1 MLGRRK
7 LLVVRKN
14 MDEGNIQSLVQ
25 DDFVVGAAGN
35 ILSAKEHLEQDF
47 SADLV
52 LADAGLLKED
62 NYSLIH
68 LLKNNPDTSA
78 TPLLLIAKREEEAL
92 CLEGISQG
100 ADDFILEPYTS
111 HELRIRIATRLE
123 LAGLRRA
130 NEKSTADTRHSLEAI
145 FRQAP
150 VALACVKGPEWVYSF
165 ANPMYQRIFNR
176 TQEQLIGKPITEI
189 FPEAGTGNFP
199 GVFDL
204 VTQLGETYVRYG
216 HELQFDRRGNGS
228 PEKAFFNFVAQ
239 PVKDEQGN
247 VSGIMIVAFETTG
260 QVLAAEK
267 LQASEAEHWFLS
279 EANKLLSSTLDYK
292 KMLSSLAAI
301 AVPVL
306 SDYCFI
312 DILNDDQKMERV
324 AWAHK
329 DPAMQREFVEVFRY
343 AAPMEAKNHPVWKVL
358 ESGKPLVRPI
368 TREWLEEM
376 AVNRNHLEFMEKL
389 HGRAVMIFPLIF
401 RDIKLGTLTFCKAE
415 EGDEYGKNDKRVA
428 GELAGRVAVAIYNS
442 RLYEQAQVE
451 IAKKVEAVKSL
462 RKSERRYRNMA
473 DTVPVM
479 IWLTG
484 PDGKCIYLNKQWH
497 NYTGQKGKDGLG
509 FGWVDALHAG
519 DRKLATENFLT
530 ANVRRAPFTYNM
542 RLVDKNGSYRWH
554 LASGVPRFNS
564 RKTFEGFIGVVLD
577 IHERKIAE
585 EKLKDRE
592 EKLSI
597 SIEAG
602 KVGIWEKDLVAHT
615 TTISNELKAI
625 FGDPFGGLNTIN
637 GDKFYKNCT
646 HPDDVPQI
654 ISYFKKVFRNKKKEF
669 GLEFRIIKPDSQV
682 AWIAERGRIEYAKGK
697 PVKMYGTCMDITQQ
711 KLLEQQKE
719 DFLSIASHELKTP
732 VTSIK
737 GHIQLLEESLREE
750 GYHWGATQLKRVDIQ
765 IDKLVVLINDLL
777 DVTKIQ
783 AGKLEF
789 KREVFDI
796 DQLVDEVVK
805 NMQFLSSSHQII
817 KKGIS
822 GKLVIADR
830 SRIEQVLIN
839 LISNAVK
846 YSPSADKIIV
856 HTAATGKNVVLSVQD
871 FGGGIPP
878 EELSRVFDRFYRI
891 KGRKFSSA
899 GLGLGL
905 FIAAEIIRGLNGSIW
920 AESKLG
926 EGSIF
931 YITLPLGQGTISEG
945 SKPVGN
951 EARYAAGQP
960 EKHSAKG

>member
-1 MLGRRK
+1 MQGRRK
-7 LLVVRKN
+7 LLVVQRN
-14 MDEGNIQSLVQ
+14 IDEGNIQSLVQ
-25 DDFVVGAAGN
+25 DDFVVGAVEN
-35 ILSAKEHLEQDF
+35 VLSAKEHLETDF
-47 SADLV
+47 KADLIV
-52 LADAGLLKED
+52 ADAGLLKED

-68 LLKNNPDTSA
+68 LLKNNPKTSA
-78 TPLLLIAKREEEAL
+78 TPIILIAKREEETL

-100 ADDFILEPYTS
+100 ADDFILEPLTIN
-111 HELRIRIATRLE
+111 EFRIRIDTRFE
-123 LAGLRRA
+123 LARLRRE
-130 NEKSTADTRHSLEAI
+130 NEKAVVGAPHSMEAVLQ
-145 FRQAP
+145 QAP
-150 VALACVKGPEWVYSF
+150 LALAFVQGPEWVYTF

-176 TQEQLIGKPITEI
+176 PEEELIGKPINEV
-189 FPEAGTGNFP
+189 FPEAGSKNSDGIFDILSQTG
-199 GVFDL
+199 
-204 VTQLGETYVRYG
+204 ESYIRYG
-216 HELQFDRRGNGS
+216 YELHFDRRGNGAT
-228 PEKAFFNFVAQ
+228 EKAFFDLVAQ

-247 VSGIMIVAFETTG
+247 ASGIMIVAFETTG
-260 QVLAAEK
+260 QVLAGEK
-267 LQASEAEHWFLS
+267 IQTSEAEQRFLL

-292 KMLSSLAAI
+292 KMLSSLAEI

-329 DPAMQREFVEVFRY
+329 DPAMQSKFGEIFQY
-343 AAPMEAKNHPVWKVL
+343 AAPVDAKSHPVWKVL
-358 ESGKPLVRPI
+358 ESGKPLVRAI
-368 TREWLEEM
+368 TRDWLEEM
-376 AVNRNHLEFMEKL
+376 ALNSDQFEFMERL

-401 RDIKLGTLTFCKAE
+401 RDIRLGTLTFCKAE
-415 EGDEYGKNDKRVA
+415 EGDEYGENEKRVA
-428 GELAGRVAVAIYNS
+428 RELAGRVAVAIYNS

-451 IAKKVEAVKSL
+451 IREKKEAVKSL
-462 RKSERRYRNMA
+462 RKSERKYRNMA

-479 IWLTG
+479 IWVSE
-484 PDGKCIYLNKQWH
+484 PDGKYIYLNRQWH
-497 NYTGQKGKDGLG
+497 NYTGQKRKDGLG
-509 FGWVDALHAG
+509 FGWLDALHAD
-519 DRKLATENFLT
+519 DRKMATENFLT
-530 ANVRRAPFTYNM
+530 ANARRVPFRYNM
-542 RLVDKNGSYRWH
+542 RLIDKNGSYRWH
-554 LASGVPRFNS
+554 LAAGVPRFNS

-585 EKLKDRE
+585 EKLRDRE

-602 KVGIWEKDLVAHT
+602 KVGIWEKDLIAHT

-637 GDKFYKNCT
+637 GDKFHKNCT
-646 HPDDVPQI
+646 HPEDVPQV
-654 ISYFKKVFRNKKKEF
+654 ISYFKKVFRNQKKEF
-669 GLEFRIIKPDSQV
+669 GLEFRIVRPNSQV
-682 AWIAERGRIEYAKGK
+682 AWIAERGRVEYAKGK
-697 PVKMYGTCMDITQQ
+697 PVKMYGTCIDITQR

-750 GYHWGATQLKRVDIQ
+750 GYHWGATQLKRVDVQ
-765 IDKLVVLINDLL
+765 IDKLVALINDLL

-789 KREVFDI
+789 KKEIFDF
-796 DQLVDEVVK
+796 DQLVEEAVK
-805 NMQFLSSSHQII
+805 NMQFLSSRHQLI

-822 GKLVIADR
+822 GKAVVADR
-830 SRIEQVLIN
+830 SRVEQVLIN

-856 HTAATGKNVVLSVQD
+856 HTSVKGKKVVLSVQD

-878 EELSRVFDRFYRI
+878 EELSRIFDRFYRI
-891 KGRKFSSA
+891 KGRKFSGT

-920 AESKLG
+920 AESIVG
-926 EGSIF
+926 EGSTF
-931 YITLPLGQGTISEG
+931 YFTLPLGQKTLSEG
-945 SKPVGN
+945 INLSGK
-951 EARYAAGQP
+951 EAAHASGLP
-960 EKHSAKG
+960 KKHSAKG